1 MNAAEVE
8 NVVFEVWRKMKYEN
22 YCVKELKELK
32 FTGQIKYYTWR
43 NQEIEKL
50 KKKLEVLS

>member
-1 MNAAEVE
+1 MN
-8 NVVFEVWRKMKYEN
+8 KILSPM
-22 YCVKELKELK
+22 
-32 FTGQIKYYTWR
+32 KYYTWR